1 MTTKKYNKKNV
12 WQVMNHTGFGVVR
25 MFLENGVYA
34 EVGKRGLTS
43 GGLLKKKVIDL
54 LQNVTI
60 ENVLMLNKRYDVEV
74 FIVPAKARV
83 AA

>member
-1 MTTKKYNKKNV
+1 MTTKKYNKKNT
-12 WQVMNHTGFGVVR
+12 WQIMNHTGFGVVR
-25 MFLENGVYA
+25 MFLKNGIYV
-34 EVGKRGLTS
+34 EVGKRGLTPS
-43 GGLLKKKVIDL
+43 GLLKKKVLDL

-74 FIVPAKARV
+74 FVMPAKARV